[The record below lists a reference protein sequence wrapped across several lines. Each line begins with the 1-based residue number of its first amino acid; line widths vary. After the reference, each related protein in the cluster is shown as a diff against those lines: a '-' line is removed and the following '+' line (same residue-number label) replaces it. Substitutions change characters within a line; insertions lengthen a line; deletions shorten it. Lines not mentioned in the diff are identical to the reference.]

1 MSYDM
6 PKPKPLPA
14 RRLTH
19 KDAKLAAKLYGLTY
33 AEVRARENAHN
44 EAARREERVARLAE
58 AFARNGG
65 VDAIKV

>member
-33 AEVRARENAHN
+33 EEIRAREHAHN
-44 EAARREERVARLAE
+44 EAARVAPDE
-58 AFARNGG
+58 Q
-65 VDAIKV
+65 KVQETDGT